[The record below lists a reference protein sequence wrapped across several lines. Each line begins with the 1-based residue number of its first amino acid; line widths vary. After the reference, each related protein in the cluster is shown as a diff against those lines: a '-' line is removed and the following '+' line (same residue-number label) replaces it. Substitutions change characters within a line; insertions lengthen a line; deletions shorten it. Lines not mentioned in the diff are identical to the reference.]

1 MSGQRSCH
9 VANEF
14 SIEEEDPFQ
23 CMTGAGS
30 VCTKGT
36 QSYTGEQI
44 SICVDFYSYMVQMR
58 IGKLMIDQIIS
69 LLAQNSQNYQN
80 YKSFK
85 LEIMVRSIILVL
97 LYFALLLL
105 YFIC

>member
-1 MSGQRSCH
+1 
-9 VANEF
+9 
-14 SIEEEDPFQ
+14 
-23 CMTGAGS
+23 MTGAGS

-69 LLAQNSQNYQN
+69 LLAQNYQN

-85 LEIMVRSIILVL
+85 LEIMVRRVVLVL

-105 YFIC
+105 LLFIC